1 MFHLPGRRITRF
13 FVPLLLALPVA
24 ALAEPTP
31 NIAKDARQAQVSQV
45 ISAAMQKHAVPGAS
59 VAVVE
64 GCQIAWADGFGRRMA
79 TSDDPVQASTRFQ
92 AASISKPVTALAV
105 LKLVEQGKLSLDDDV
120 NERLKSW
127 HVPDSPLAKD
137 RPVTLRRLLS
147 HTAGLTVHGFPGY
160 SADSPRPSLLQVLD
174 GAPPANS
181 KAIRLDV
188 KPGYMCRY
196 SGGGYCVT
204 QQLVIDATGLTFP
217 DFMKAQ
223 VLAPLGMDQSTYEQP
238 LPKVLVDQ
246 AAFGHRKDKGVIP
259 GNYHGYPEMAAAG
272 LWTTPT
278 DLAKVVIDL
287 AKSASQ
293 GQGKILSQKT
303 AAQMLTIEK
312 GVFGLGITVQG
323 EGSKRRFG
331 HGGANEGYRCEML
344 GFPATGQ
351 GLVIMTN
358 SDTGGAMF
366 AEVIKAAAEA
376 YAWPSLE

>member
-1 MFHLPGRRITRF
+1 
-13 FVPLLLALPVA
+13 
-24 ALAEPTP
+24 
-31 NIAKDARQAQVSQV
+31 
-45 ISAAMQKHAVPGAS
+45 
-59 VAVVE
+59 
-64 GCQIAWADGFGRRMA
+64 
-79 TSDDPVQASTRFQ
+79 
-92 AASISKPVTALAV
+92 
-105 LKLVEQGKLSLDDDV
+105 
-120 NERLKSW
+120 
-127 HVPDSPLAKD
+127 
-137 RPVTLRRLLS
+137 
-147 HTAGLTVHGFPGY
+147 
-160 SADSPRPSLLQVLD
+160 
-174 GAPPANS
+174 
-181 KAIRLDV
+181 
-188 KPGYMCRY
+188 
-196 SGGGYCVT
+196 
-204 QQLVIDATGLTFP
+204 
-217 DFMKAQ
+217 
-223 VLAPLGMDQSTYEQP
+223 
-238 LPKVLVDQ
+238 
-246 AAFGHRKDKGVIP
+246 
-259 GNYHGYPEMAAAG
+259 MAAAG